1 MTDPLP
7 SNGVPG
13 RVIRVG
19 HVIATIEPVTYW
31 SAELGGFVSMHE
43 AATYY
48 PSAGAA
54 QAVIDRRSLNR
65 VCHTKHVMEIELL
78 DGSQGAYS

>member
-1 MTDPLP
+1 VTDPLP
-7 SNGVPG
+7 PNGVPG

-54 QAVIDRRSLNR
+54 GGDRLSITESGLPHQARHGDR
-65 VCHTKHVMEIELL
+65 T
-78 DGSQGAYS
+78 A